1 MARYE
6 DVLITADFDHTLTG
20 PDGKIPERNLE
31 AIRYFTE
38 NGGAFT
44 VNTGRSGV
52 TARALMQQVPANVP
66 FILMNGSSMV
76 QNGEC
81 LELHRIDLEPWG
93 VVNRL
98 VADFPEVEVEVQDNN
113 FHYLLKP
120 TPEKL
125 ERYDKLGWTY
135 KIVEPG
141 DDLGPFAKFNVFP
154 KAQMLQEAIANLHVH
169 DDAVALFDKIQAEIT
184 ELWGDKMVV
193 FRSGSHLLNVH
204 AKGVSKITGARTLQK
219 KLGKKILVCVGDAGN
234 DVPMLD
240 GADYAFCPCDGVVAD
255 KYPNLCSSGEGA
267 IADLIYN
274 KIPEIV

>member
-1 MARYE
+1 MAPYE
-6 DVLITADFDHTLTG
+6 DILITADFDHTLTG
-20 PDGKIPERNLE
+20 PDGTIPERNLE
-31 AIRYFTE
+31 AIRYFTA

-66 FILMNGSSMV
+66 FLLMNGSSMMLD
-76 QNGEC
+76 GKS
-81 LELHRIDLEPWG
+81 LELHLIDLEPWG
-93 VVNRL
+93 VINRL
-98 VADFPEVEVEVQDNN
+98 TADFPEVEVEVQDNS
-113 FHYLLKP
+113 FHYLLNP
-120 TPEKL
+120 SPEKL
-125 ERYDKLGWTY
+125 ERYDRLGWAY

-154 KAQMLQEAIANLHVH
+154 KGQMLQEAIANLHVH
-169 DDAVALFDKIQAEIT
+169 DEGVKLFDKIQAEIE

-193 FRSGSHLLNVH
+193 FRCGSHLLNVH

-219 KLGKKILVCVGDAGN
+219 MLGKKILVCVGDAGN
-234 DVPMLD
+234 DIPMLD
-240 GADYAFCPCDGVVAD
+240 GADFAFCPCDGVVAD
-255 KYPNLCSSGEGA
+255 RYPKLCSSGEGA